1 MRDAR
6 WNPLR
11 EPLVHFALGAL
22 LILGADRAVT
32 RARAV
37 VAPAR
42 PRIVVDAAALASL
55 RARFAM
61 QSSHRATPDEERA
74 LVDEYVRDEA
84 LAREARARHLDDGDA
99 VIRRRLV
106 QKMELLLEGQS
117 VPEPTEAALARWLD
131 GHAAEFRRAPTVS
144 FAHVY
149 FARATRGPRA
159 EADARAALAA
169 MAPDEPVALAIARG
183 DPFVR
188 GPSMTSAR
196 FADVTAS
203 LGYELAGALDAQPL
217 DRWSGALESA
227 HGWHLVRVTA
237 RDPGGPATLAAVRPE
252 VRRRWA
258 DERRAALAREATARI
273 VERYEIVR

>member
-1 MRDAR
+1 MPDAR

-22 LILGADRAVT
+22 IILAAERAVT
-32 RARAV
+32 RPRSV

-42 PRIVVDAAALASL
+42 PRIVVDASALASL
-55 RARFAM
+55 RARFEM
-61 QSSHRATPDEERA
+61 QSRHPATPAEERA

-117 VPEPTEAALARWLD
+117 VPEPSEAELTRWLTA
-131 GHAAEFRRAPTVS
+131 HAAEFHRAPTVS
-144 FAHVY
+144 FEHVY
-149 FARATRGPRA
+149 FARSTRGDRA
-159 EADARAALAA
+159 EPDARAALAS
-169 MAPDEPVALAIARG
+169 MAPDEPLARALTRG

-196 FADVTAS
+196 FTDVTAS

-217 DRWSGALESA
+217 GRWSGPVDGA

-237 RDPGGPATLAAVRPE
+237 RDPGGPAPLAAVRPE

-258 DERRAALAREATARI
+258 EERRAALAREATARI